1 MCCSPWGLKESDVT
15 ERLNCPE
22 LKEVQGCR
30 KEMMHSVL
38 EKENGRTVPQVSQH
52 V

>member
-1 MCCSPWGLKESDVT
+1 MCCSPWGLKDSDVT

-30 KEMMHSVL
+30 KEMMLSVL